1 MPKPRD
7 PVINVIS
14 YFEHAELALAQQAL
28 AMAGAIVKGR
38 SPQKAPGT
46 AKKAVRRRR
55 ETEPELP
62 YPTN

>member
-14 YFEHAELALAQQAL
+14 YFEHAELPLAQQAL
-28 AMAGAIVKGR
+28 SMATAIVKGR
-38 SPQKAPGT
+38 SP
-46 AKKAVRRRR
+46 KKATPARKPARRR

-62 YPTN
+62 LTN

>member
-14 YFEHAELALAQQAL
+14 YFEHADLLLAQQAL

-38 SPQKAPGT
+38 LP
-46 AKKAVRRRR
+46 KKAAPVRKAAPRRR

-62 YPTN
+62 LTN